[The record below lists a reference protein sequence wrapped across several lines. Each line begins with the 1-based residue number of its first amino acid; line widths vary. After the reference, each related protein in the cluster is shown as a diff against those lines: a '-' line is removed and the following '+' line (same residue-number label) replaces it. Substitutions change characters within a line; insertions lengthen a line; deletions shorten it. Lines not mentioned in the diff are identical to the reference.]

1 MNMSKMSMGKI
12 PLFTEISEVAQVVL
26 GAGVT
31 QLETRGTQKFPRN
44 FFFALSF
51 RAIPR
56 IPESQTSQKYGENC
70 RRI

>member
-1 MNMSKMSMGKI
+1 MTPYYSHFQLLKFPYSHCISLMNMSKMSMGKI

-44 FFFALSF
+44 FFLH
-51 RAIPR
+51 
-56 IPESQTSQKYGENC
+56 
-70 RRI
+70 